1 MTVALHG
8 NLRDFGIGEVFQL
21 IGQQRKT
28 GRLEVEGEEDRIS
41 VTFDEGAVV
50 CAAAVGPSE
59 HAALGDMLV
68 RTELLTPDRL
78 VEVERHAAAS
88 GDPFHRLLIRL
99 ADLSAQQVEEIE
111 ELVTQETIFTLLRW
125 HTGSFHFRPETVQH
139 SRDRARLLPAE
150 QILMDGLRM
159 VDEWRALDPDAS
171 RVDAVFQRVDGFES
185 YREWARSDSAAQI
198 AAAERVFVSI
208 DGRLTVRRVIDLART
223 GTFDG
228 ARILTGLRRAGVIDP
243 VDPVQ
248 LPRVRR
254 SQSRGLAGS
263 ALVWV
268 GGLLPFLL
276 LAGLAFVL
284 ARPASPA
291 AGGRDFPILRDPL
304 AEARAAAATR
314 RMRNLV
320 EAHRFASGR
329 WPRDLQQLAQRG
341 WITPQA
347 LAGAGSGPYYFA
359 ETEGGVV
366 VLAPER

>member
-41 VTFDEGAVV
+41 VTFEDGAVV
-50 CAAAVGPSE
+50 RAAAVGPGE

-68 RTELLTPDRL
+68 RTGQLTPDRL
-78 VEVERHAAAS
+78 VEVERAS
-88 GDPFHRLLIRL
+88 ASSADPFHRLLVRL

-125 HTGSFHFRPETVQH
+125 HAGSFHFRPETVQH

-159 VDEWRALDPDAS
+159 VDEWRALDPDAT
-171 RVDAVFQRVDGFES
+171 RDETVFQRIGGFES
-185 YREWARSDSAAQI
+185 YREWAHADSPAQL
-198 AAAERVFVSI
+198 AAAERMFVSI

-228 ARILTGLRRAGVIDP
+228 VRILSGLRRAGVIDA
-243 VDPVQ
+243 VDPLP
-248 LPRVRR
+248 LPRARR
-254 SQSRGLAGS
+254 RGARGLATSAVAWLGS
-263 ALVWV
+263 
-268 GGLLPFLL
+268 LLPFVLL
-276 LAGLAFVL
+276 TGLAVL
-284 ARPASPA
+284 VSRPVTPPREP
-291 AGGRDFPILRDPL
+291 GHFPIAREPL
-304 AEARAAAATR
+304 SDARAASATQ
-314 RMRNLV
+314 RMRNLA

-329 WPRDLQQLAQRG
+329 WPRDLQQLVQRG
-341 WITPQA
+341 WITAEA